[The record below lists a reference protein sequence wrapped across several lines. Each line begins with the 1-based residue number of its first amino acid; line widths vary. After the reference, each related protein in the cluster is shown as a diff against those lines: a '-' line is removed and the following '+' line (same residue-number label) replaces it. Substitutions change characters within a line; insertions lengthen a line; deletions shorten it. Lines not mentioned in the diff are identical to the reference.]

1 MRDIKKIQEFFSR
14 GITERID
21 YEEALNLRLI
31 KVELEDEIKQLF
43 IDMEQEAEPEGG
55 PISDRYGNELD
66 KLENRL
72 AKVQM

>member
-31 KVELEDEIKQLF
+31 KVELEED
-43 IDMEQEAEPEGG
+43 
-55 PISDRYGNELD
+55 
-66 KLENRL
+66 
-72 AKVQM
+72 